1 MDKNFLSTL
10 GLARR
15 AGKLLLGVESVQ
27 SFPKPVALLIYA
39 SDASPRV
46 KRALSG
52 RSEPSVSPEL
62 TKEQLGRAVGCKE
75 TAVIAVT
82 DAGFAGTI
90 RKKLELQEDNA

>member
-1 MDKNFLSTL
+1 MDKNALTSL

-15 AGKLLLGVESVQ
+15 AGKLLLGVESIQ
-27 SFPKPVALLIYA
+27 TYQKPVFLLIYA

-46 KRALSG
+46 KRTLSQ
-52 RSEPSVSPEL
+52 RTEPSYTPEW

-75 TAVIAVT
+75 AAVIAVT
-82 DAGFAGTI
+82 DAGFAGMI

>member
-1 MDKNFLSTL
+1 MDKNALTSL

-15 AGKLLLGVESVQ
+15 AGKLLLGVESIQTYGRAV
-27 SFPKPVALLIYA
+27 FLLIYA

-46 KRALSG
+46 KRALSK
-52 RSEPSVSPEL
+52 REFPSFSSDW

-75 TAVIAVT
+75 AAVVAVT
-82 DAGFAGTI
+82 DAGFAGMI

>member
-1 MDKNFLSTL
+1 MDKTFLSTL

-27 SFPKPVALLIYA
+27 SYSKPVALLIYA

-46 KRALSG
+46 KRALSD
-52 RSEPSVSPEL
+52 RTEPSFTPEL

-75 TAVIAVT
+75 AAVIAVT
-82 DAGFAGTI
+82 DTGFAGTI
-90 RKKLELQEDNA
+90 RKKLELQEENA

>member
-1 MDKNFLSTL
+1 MDKTFLSTL

-27 SFPKPVALLIYA
+27 SYKKPVALLIFA
-39 SDASPRV
+39 SDASLRV
-46 KRALSG
+46 KRTLSH
-52 RSEPSVSPEL
+52 RTELSLTPEL

-75 TAVIAVT
+75 AAVIAVT

-90 RKKLELQEDNA
+90 RKKLELQEENA

>member
-15 AGKLLLGVESVQ
+15 AGKLLLGVESIQ
-27 SFPKPVALLIYA
+27 KYRKPVALLIYA

-46 KRALSG
+46 KRSLSG
-52 RSEPSVSPEL
+52 RTEPFLSPEL

-75 TAVIAVT
+75 AAVIAVT
-82 DAGFAGTI
+82 DAGFAGMI
-90 RKKLELQEDNA
+90 RNKLELQEENA

>member
-1 MDKNFLSTL
+1 MNNTFLSTL

-27 SFPKPVALLIYA
+27 SYRKPVALLIYA

-46 KRALSG
+46 KRALSD
-52 RSEPSVSPEL
+52 RRELSLFPEF

-75 TAVIAVT
+75 AAVIAVT

-90 RKKLELQEDNA
+90 RKKFELQEENA